1 VSRVVKELLVE
12 RGWIYAAGIC
22 LVSAAIFLAREN
34 LNAAF
39 VAATLGVV
47 AWFLNVRNHLKRN
60 VIPADDADDEEIEEQ
75 PIDESDEIE
84 ERDRG

>member
-1 VSRVVKELLVE
+1 MKELLVE

-22 LVSAAIFLAREN
+22 LISAAILLARGN

>member
-1 VSRVVKELLVE
+1 MKELLIE

-60 VIPADDADDEEIEEQ
+60 VIPADDPEDEEIEEQ

-84 ERDRG
+84 ERDKG